1 MHIDGG
7 GLVEGTHI
15 YFHAVNCT
23 IDPAGVMSAS
33 TYRRL
38 AVCDVRN

>member
-15 YFHAVNCT
+15 YFHAINCT
-23 IDPAGVMSAS
+23 IDPAGQLSAS
-33 TYRRL
+33 ASQAQPHFFFT
-38 AVCDVRN
+38 